1 MDPSTTLMLQ
11 ALSQGQGGG
20 SPRLAGGES
29 PYAFENQLQMMR
41 RLGSPL
47 YANSPLRGGQSSA
60 APLANP
66 YNTQAQ
72 AAFTPAQSQQPP
84 MRPQ

>member
-1 MDPSTTLMLQ
+1 MDPSNTLMLQ
-11 ALSQGQGGG
+11 ALAAGQAGGG
-20 SPRLAGGES
+20 PKLAGGMS

-47 YANSPLRGGQSSA
+47 YANSPYRSGNSSA

-66 YNTQAQ
+66 FNAQAQ
-72 AAFTPAQSQQPP
+72 SAFAPTQQQQ
-84 MRPQ
+84 RPQ

>member
-11 ALSQGQGGG
+11 ALSSGQTTGT
-20 SPRLAGGES
+20 PKLAGGMS

-66 YNTQAQ
+66 FNAQAQ
-72 AAFTPAQSQQPP
+72 SAFAPVQQQA
-84 MRPQ
+84 RPQ

>member
-20 SPRLAGGES
+20 SKLAGGMS

-66 YNTQAQ
+66 FNAQAQ
-72 AAFTPAQSQQPP
+72 TAFAPMQQQQ
-84 MRPQ
+84 RPQ

>member
-20 SPRLAGGES
+20 SKLAGGES

-66 YNTQAQ
+66 FNAQAQ
-72 AAFTPAQSQQPP
+72 TAFAPMQQQQ
-84 MRPQ
+84 RPQ

>member
-1 MDPSTTLMLQ
+1 MDPQQQMLIQ
-11 ALSQGQGGG
+11 ALANQTTGT
-20 SPRLAGGES
+20 PKLAGGMP
-29 PYAFENQLQMMR
+29 PYDFENQLQMMR

-66 YNTQAQ
+66 FNAQAQ
-72 AAFTPAQSQQPP
+72 AAFAPTQQP

>member
-1 MDPSTTLMLQ
+1 MDPQQQMLIQ
-11 ALSQGQGGG
+11 ALASGQTTGT
-20 SPRLAGGES
+20 PKLAGGLP

-47 YANSPLRGGQSSA
+47 YANSPLRSGQSSV

-66 YNTQAQ
+66 FNAQAQ
-72 AAFTPAQSQQPP
+72 AAFAPTQQQARSQ
-84 MRPQ
+84 